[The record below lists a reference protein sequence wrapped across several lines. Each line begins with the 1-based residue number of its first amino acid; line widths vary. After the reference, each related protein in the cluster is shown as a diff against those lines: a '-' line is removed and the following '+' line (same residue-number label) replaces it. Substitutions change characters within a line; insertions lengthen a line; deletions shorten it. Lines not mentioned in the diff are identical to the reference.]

1 MTVSLA
7 SEGCRKVLCVF
18 FDAQPSPNQ
27 PFSQLV
33 LQESRPVGS
42 SPEGRLGS
50 LDWIPWLSQ
59 QNLCYI
65 YQQPLFVPGTHHT
78 LPLTFGVMV

>member
-50 LDWIPWLSQ
+50 LDWIRGCHSRT
-59 QNLCYI
+59 CAI

-78 LPLTFGVMV
+78 LSLTIGVMV